1 MKRACLLLL
10 PAMLLIALAA
20 PGCNDH
26 SKPIFT
32 RVRVSPA
39 CGVAPLSV
47 EGFAAVSGGNES
59 GDPMGGTNLLEVTW
73 DFGDGGTS
81 STSIS
86 YHEYAVRD
94 SSYTYTV
101 TVTAKDPDGN
111 IATASVPVIVMPD
124 SLVVTATASNN
135 TPAIGERVQFDMT
148 AIACAVNYPTVPG
161 DSVKMSFFWEI
172 MGTASVDTFYGAG
185 PSFTFDT
192 DGHYDVR
199 LAATYPAEAVTRSVI
214 IPIDVPAPLPLN

>member
-20 PGCNDH
+20 PGCTDDH

-32 RVRVSPA
+32 RVRVTPA
-39 CGVAPLSV
+39 CGVAPLDTEV
-47 EGFAAVSGGNES
+47 FAAVSGGNET
-59 GDPMGGTNLLEVTW
+59 GDPMGGTNNLEIAW
-73 DFGDGGTS
+73 NFGDGATS
-81 STSIS
+81 STAIS
-86 YHEYAVRD
+86 YHQ
-94 SSYTYTV
+94 YTV
-101 TVTAKDPDGN
+101 PGEYTITVTATDPDGET
-111 IATASVPVIVMPD
+111 ATSTVPVTVMAD
-124 SLVVTATASNN
+124 SLLVTATASNN

-199 LAATYPAEAVTRSVI
+199 MAATYPAEAVTRSVI